1 MLIFGYKRH
10 VHWVQIV
17 QYFIQNV
24 EKYRKS
30 RITFWSDCCH
40 SGTIHKEPQH
50 RGRLELNQTG
60 IGSLSILLYLYI
72 LLSQG
77 ATGFE
82 SEKFLKIGDGYYYF
96 DRKTKMNWFQ
106 ASESCRRMNSSLVTF
121 ETVEEYNGIQRLM
134 EILTD
139 DLLYWTSG
147 NALGDNSTHIWHST
161 GKPIDVNIWAANQ
174 PDNQQD
180 KERCDL
186 MNYRANPEDLLGLND
201 ANCNYLQNHICEA
214 EHPYTVSFVV
224 WE

>member
-10 VHWVQIV
+10 ADWVQIV
-17 QYFIQNV
+17 QYCIQNV
-24 EKYRKS
+24 EEHRKS
-30 RITFWSDCCH
+30 RITFRSDCRH

-50 RGRLELNQTG
+50 RGRFVLSKTRIDRIG
-60 IGSLSILLYLYI
+60 IYI
-72 LLSQG
+72 IVFVCKG
-77 ATGFE
+77 AAGFE

-106 ASESCRRMNSSLVTF
+106 ASESCRRMNASLVTF
-121 ETVEEYNGIQRLM
+121 ETVEEYNNIQRLM
-134 EILTD
+134 DILTD

-161 GKPIDVNIWAANQ
+161 GKPIDVNIWTANQ

-180 KERCDL
+180 LERCDL
-186 MNYRANPEDLLGLND
+186 MNYRSKPEDLLGLND
-201 ANCNYLQNHICEA
+201 DNCNYLRNHICEA